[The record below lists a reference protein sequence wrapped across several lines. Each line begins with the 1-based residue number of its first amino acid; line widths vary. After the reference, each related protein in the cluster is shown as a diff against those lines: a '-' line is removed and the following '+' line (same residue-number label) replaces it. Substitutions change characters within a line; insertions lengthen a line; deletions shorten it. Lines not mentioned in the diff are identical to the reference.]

1 MTFAL
6 QPHRMGILH
15 VHAAATAHE
24 LQEIDLVT
32 QALEWLTETDWNVDM
47 TTSYHGPKVAMLSTQ
62 IKKNKQLESF
72 TQKLEPH
79 HATLLSE
86 LDSRLDENNVIH
98 LRLNL
103 ESVIGQ
109 KVELISSTD
118 SDPVI
123 KIRIK
128 LAVYPGQEVETI
140 AADIFG

>member
-1 MTFAL
+1 
-6 QPHRMGILH
+6 MGILH

-24 LQEIDLVT
+24 LQDIDLVT
-32 QALEWLTETDWNVDM
+32 QALEWLTETVWSVDM
-47 TTSYHGPKVAMLSTQ
+47 TTSYHGPRVAMLSTQ
-62 IKKNKQLESF
+62 IKKNKQIDSF
-72 TQKLEPH
+72 VEKLQPH
-79 HATLLSE
+79 HATILSE
-86 LDSRLDENNVIH
+86 LDARLDENNVIH

-109 KVELISSTD
+109 MVELISSTD

-128 LAVYPGQEVETI
+128 LAVYPGQEVEAI

>member
-1 MTFAL
+1 
-6 QPHRMGILH
+6 MGILH

-24 LQEIDLVT
+24 LQDIDLVT
-32 QALEWLTETDWNVDM
+32 QALEWLTETEWNVDM
-47 TTSYHGPKVAMLSTQ
+47 TTSYHGPRVAMLSTQ
-62 IKKNKQLESF
+62 IKKNKQIESF
-72 TQKLEPH
+72 VEKLRPH
-79 HATLLSE
+79 HATILSE
-86 LDSRLDENNVIH
+86 LDARLDENNVIH

-109 KVELISSTD
+109 MVELISSTD

-128 LAVYPGQEVETI
+128 LAVYPGQEVEAI

>member
-1 MTFAL
+1 
-6 QPHRMGILH
+6 MGILH

-86 LDSRLDENNVIH
+86 LDSRLDENNVLH

-103 ESVIGQ
+103 ESVLAQ
-109 KVELISSTD
+109 KIELIQSSENA
-118 SDPVI
+118 PVI
-123 KIRIK
+123 KVRIK
-128 LAVYPGQEVETI
+128 LAVYPGQDVEAI
-140 AADIFG
+140 AAEIFG

>member
-1 MTFAL
+1 
-6 QPHRMGILH
+6 MGILH

-24 LQEIDLVT
+24 LQDIDLVT
-32 QALEWLTETDWNVDM
+32 QALEWLTETEWSVDM
-47 TTSYHGPKVAMLSTQ
+47 TTSYHGPRVAMLSTQ
-62 IKKNKQLESF
+62 IKKNKQIDSF
-72 TQKLEPH
+72 VEKLQPH
-79 HATLLSE
+79 HATILSE
-86 LDSRLDENNVIH
+86 LDARLDENNVIH

-109 KVELISSTD
+109 MVELISSTD

-128 LAVYPGQEVETI
+128 LAVYPGQEVEAI

>member
-1 MTFAL
+1 
-6 QPHRMGILH
+6 MGILH

-24 LQEIDLVT
+24 LQDIDLVT
-32 QALEWLTETDWNVDM
+32 QALEWLTETDWDVDM

-86 LDSRLDENNVIH
+86 LDSRLDENNVLH

-103 ESVIGQ
+103 ESVLAQEI
-109 KVELISSTD
+109 ELTQSSENA
-118 SDPVI
+118 PVI
-123 KIRIK
+123 KVRIK
-128 LAVYPGQEVETI
+128 LAVYPGQDVEAI
-140 AADIFG
+140 AAEIFG

>member
-6 QPHRMGILH
+6 QPHLMGILH

-24 LQEIDLVT
+24 LQDIDLVT

-86 LDSRLDENNVIH
+86 LDSRLDENNVLH

-103 ESVIGQ
+103 ESVLAQEIEMIQ
-109 KVELISSTD
+109 SSENA
-118 SDPVI
+118 PVI
-123 KIRIK
+123 KVRIK
-128 LAVYPGQEVETI
+128 LAVYPGQDVEAI
-140 AADIFG
+140 AAEIFG

>member
-6 QPHRMGILH
+6 QPHLMGILH

-24 LQEIDLVT
+24 LQDIDLVT

-86 LDSRLDENNVIH
+86 LDSRLDENNVLH

-103 ESVIGQ
+103 ESVLAQ
-109 KVELISSTD
+109 KIELIQSSENA
-118 SDPVI
+118 PVI
-123 KIRIK
+123 KVRIK
-128 LAVYPGQEVETI
+128 LAVYPGQDVEAI
-140 AADIFG
+140 AAEIFG

>member
-1 MTFAL
+1 
-6 QPHRMGILH
+6 MGILH

-24 LQEIDLVT
+24 LQDIDLVT
-32 QALEWLTETDWNVDM
+32 QALEWLTETEWNVDM
-47 TTSYHGPKVAMLSTQ
+47 TTSYHGPRMAMLSTQ
-62 IKKNKQLESF
+62 IKKNKQIDSF
-72 TQKLEPH
+72 VGKLQPH
-79 HATLLSE
+79 HATILSE
-86 LDSRLDENNVIH
+86 LDARLDENNVIH

-109 KVELISSTD
+109 MVELISSTD

-128 LAVYPGQEVETI
+128 LAVYPGQEVGAI

>member
-1 MTFAL
+1 
-6 QPHRMGILH
+6 MGILH

-24 LQEIDLVT
+24 LQDIDLVT
-32 QALEWLTETDWNVDM
+32 QALEWLTETEWNVDM
-47 TTSYHGPKVAMLSTQ
+47 TTSYHGPRVAMLSTQ
-62 IKKNKQLESF
+62 IKKNKQIDSF
-72 TQKLEPH
+72 VEKLQPH
-79 HATLLSE
+79 HATILSE
-86 LDSRLDENNVIH
+86 LDTRLDENNVIH

-109 KVELISSTD
+109 MVELISSTD

-128 LAVYPGQEVETI
+128 LAVYPGQEVEAI

>member
-1 MTFAL
+1 
-6 QPHRMGILH
+6 MGILH

-24 LQEIDLVT
+24 LQDIDLVT
-32 QALEWLTETDWNVDM
+32 QALEWLTETEWNVDM
-47 TTSYHGPKVAMLSTQ
+47 TTSYHGPRVAMLSTQ
-62 IKKNKQLESF
+62 IKKNKQIDSF
-72 TQKLEPH
+72 VEKLQPH
-79 HATLLSE
+79 HATILSE
-86 LDSRLDENNVIH
+86 LDARLDENNVIH

-109 KVELISSTD
+109 MVELISSTD

-128 LAVYPGQEVETI
+128 LAVYPGQEVEAI

>member
-1 MTFAL
+1 
-6 QPHRMGILH
+6 MGILH

-24 LQEIDLVT
+24 LQDIDLVT
-32 QALEWLTETDWNVDM
+32 QALEWLTETEWSVDM
-47 TTSYHGPKVAMLSTQ
+47 TTSYHGPRVAMLSTQ
-62 IKKNKQLESF
+62 IKKNKQIDSF
-72 TQKLEPH
+72 VGKLQPH
-79 HATLLSE
+79 HATILSE
-86 LDSRLDENNVIH
+86 LDARLDENNVIH

-109 KVELISSTD
+109 MVELISSTD

-128 LAVYPGQEVETI
+128 LAVYPGQEVEAI

>member
-1 MTFAL
+1 
-6 QPHRMGILH
+6 MGILH

-24 LQEIDLVT
+24 LQDIDLVT
-32 QALEWLTETDWNVDM
+32 QALEWLTETEWNVDM
-47 TTSYHGPKVAMLSTQ
+47 TTSYHGPRVAMLSTQ
-62 IKKNKQLESF
+62 IKKNKQIDSF
-72 TQKLEPH
+72 VIKLQPH
-79 HATLLSE
+79 HATILSE
-86 LDSRLDENNVIH
+86 LDARLDENNVIH

-109 KVELISSTD
+109 MVELISSTD

-128 LAVYPGQEVETI
+128 LAVYPGQEVEAI